1 MNGVSFVVK
10 KRNELRGKKMMEGRE
25 EKNTFY
31 VRDIIGG
38 GDDDYVDGGAVADD
52 YTPL

>member
-52 YTPL
+52 YTPP